1 MNVIKDLYKNSK
13 YYLFGTA
20 PGLFELLVNLPVL
33 SFFINNVLRSIG
45 QVIFCNNPITGFFIL
60 IAALIDTNSQGPI
73 LYSLASIIC
82 SNLLILFISIKEKN
96 IAQNGLH
103 GFNSMLVGMAL
114 PIFLYH
120 KIGGWTP
127 NLRMIGAIILLP
139 IFTVILGLILNKYFK
154 KLDCVPFTLPF
165 NIVLMIFLL
174 EAERDSSI
182 YFVNTQLIKPTML
195 EIGYISDT
203 NTTKFEPEHFI
214 EGIMNGISQVFL
226 IMNPISGLIILIGM
240 LFYSR
245 ISTLAAILGSFIGLS
260 YGTIIGSLNINIKS
274 GLWGYN
280 SMLSCIAIGGIFT
293 IPNFYTFIYSIL
305 CSIITTML
313 FGCFQTLFQP
323 WGLPCATIPFC
334 IGSIIFMSLRNLN
347 IKGLYFVDFD
357 NITSPEDHIKL
368 HNDYIEISDEHNV
381 SHKVLDLDEIELN
394 TINNIENNQNNE
406 INKNNLINENN
417 INNI

>member
-20 PGLFELLVNLPVL
+20 PGLFELLDNLPVL

-82 SNLLILFISIKEKN
+82 SNLLILFISKKEIN

-103 GFNSMLVGMAL
+103 GFNSLLVGMAL

-127 NLRMIGAIILLP
+127 DFRMIGAIILLP

-154 KLDCVPFTLPF
+154 HLDIVPFTLPF

-174 EAERDSSI
+174 EAERKSSI

-195 EIGYISDT
+195 EIGYIVDT
-203 NTTKFEPEHFI
+203 NTTKFYRRYYEW
-214 EGIMNGISQVFL
+214 
-226 IMNPISGLIILIGM
+226 
-240 LFYSR
+240 Y
-245 ISTLAAILGSFIGLS
+245 
-260 YGTIIGSLNINIKS
+260 
-274 GLWGYN
+274 
-280 SMLSCIAIGGIFT
+280 
-293 IPNFYTFIYSIL
+293 
-305 CSIITTML
+305 
-313 FGCFQTLFQP
+313 
-323 WGLPCATIPFC
+323 
-334 IGSIIFMSLRNLN
+334 
-347 IKGLYFVDFD
+347 
-357 NITSPEDHIKL
+357 ITSFF
-368 HNDYIEISDEHNV
+368 
-381 SHKVLDLDEIELN
+381 
-394 TINNIENNQNNE
+394 NNE
-406 INKNNLINENN
+406 SHIWCYNFNRYVILF
-417 INNI
+417 